1 MGEKTGKRTRKE
13 ESSSSVRKSIDVQ
26 HLSRTFRGIAR
37 ALQDT
42 LNAPIFFI
50 ALHPHMWADEYYGV
64 LSSNAEND
72 NKRAQWLMG
81 RIDKLSS
88 TRADDWVALDSIA
101 QELVSE
107 VGKSDPHEILS
118 GAFNVLSRQPVRMGS
133 RRLYASAGRSGA
145 RPESAF
151 FLRDGGTPAP
161 GWFQDA
167 LDFGGNWELK
177 IDDFRQFLDTS
188 RDSRFCK
195 FRWPFDTGR
204 ARLMEVQTYVKREG
218 LMSGRLAIFI
228 AEYLYYLAGMQILGH
243 GEEQPNPSELDHF
256 FLPLRGLGQWR
267 ASACWLRFNP
277 VTRPKQLPEF
287 PGAALPT
294 ALEELTTKS
303 ILESFGVRLEQAIS
317 TRRRLFVPDQ
327 FSFIEVTNPLADL
340 ALAFS
345 TLWWSEE
352 ILLLEQDKCVFRLAR
367 DADGDLVSQDCTEPL
382 GNLINRK
389 KRLIQWEQTKDAT
402 LVQVNLEE
410 LSNHRAVLLKTT
422 HGVSKVQFRVRLLTA
437 PERDISWRET
447 WNDYEAQLKDVLQR
461 VLGVIDR

>member
-1 MGEKTGKRTRKE
+1 LEPPTP
-13 ESSSSVRKSIDVQ
+13 VRIDVQ

-42 LNAPIFFI
+42 LHAPIFFI
-50 ALHPHMWADEYYGV
+50 ALHPHLWADEYYGV
-64 LSSNAEND
+64 LGSSAENE
-72 NKRAQWLMG
+72 NRRAQWLMG

-101 QELVSE
+101 EELVSE
-107 VGKSDPHEILS
+107 IGKSDPHEILS

-133 RRLYASAGRSGA
+133 RRLDGSAGRPGA
-145 RPESAF
+145 RQESAF
-151 FLRDGGTPAP
+151 FLRGGGTPAP

-177 IDDFRQFLDTS
+177 IEDFRQFLGTS
-188 RDSRFCK
+188 RDNRFCK
-195 FRWPFDTGR
+195 FRWPFGTDR

-228 AEYLYYLAGMQILGH
+228 AEYLYYLAGMQLLGH
-243 GEEQPNPSELDHF
+243 GENRHPNPSELDHF

-277 VTRPKQLPEF
+277 VTRNTQLPEF

-303 ILESFGVRLEQAIS
+303 ILESFRVRLEQAIA

-327 FSFIEVTNPLADL
+327 ASFIEVDNPLADL
-340 ALAFS
+340 AYAFS

-352 ILLLEQDKCVFRLAR
+352 ILLLERDKCVFRLAR
-367 DADGDLVSQDCTEPL
+367 DGGGDLVPQECTEPL

-410 LSNHRAVLLKTT
+410 LRDRGPALRNT

-437 PERDISWRET
+437 PERDIRWRET
-447 WNDYEAQLKDVLQR
+447 WNDYEAQLQDVLQR
-461 VLGVIDR
+461 VLGVTDR